1 MNLENNIAAAPSSGS
16 RWTWAN
22 IGGIAFFLIVVSLT
36 VFRVQSFLHIPGQ
49 PNATDQI
56 GFARFH
62 NEIYFPTRALI
73 TGENPLDAQSLAA
86 FHPDTEFSS
95 AGKLPPMLPSTLLLY
110 SAVGF
115 LQLKYA
121 AAAFAGLSVFLTT
134 ILSALLLRKSTL
146 EKPGLAAVLLG
157 GGLMLLCLPGTEVFF
172 TYPNTCICAIG
183 VALAIEYGHRKTW
196 LSSLGLLLAFVQ
208 PAIGIPVAVLMLL
221 RGNFVAVV
229 GGLIAIAAAS
239 FAVVGYIHSNGGP
252 PVLDAVYWQAFD
264 LKNYLSV
271 GQFETRGQ
279 SIPPVDLL
287 QAISIW
293 WGQYVSIDLSIIL
306 PSALLVL
313 GGVAILAE
321 RTESQRIGV
330 ISRSGILISL
340 MAILVFAQPA
350 EMLMLLWIPVI
361 GLSVDGMRSKQM
373 FSTGMRFL
381 LGLLLLLPLFNYFA
395 TPFLMERLKIGPSYF
410 SHPDHEAFFSIRT
423 ILGDWNIADAAMVEW
438 KLITTVNTL
447 LIAVATLLIILRM
460 LFSGL
465 FRSRDEELS
474 S

>member
-1 MNLENNIAAAPSSGS
+1 MNLENNIGAAPSSGS
-16 RWTWAN
+16 RWTWSN

-49 PNATDQI
+49 ANASDQI

-73 TGENPLDAQSLAA
+73 TGENPLDEQSLAA
-86 FHPDTEFSS
+86 FHPDTEFNSV
-95 AGKLPPMLPSTLLLY
+95 GKLPNILPSTLLLY
-110 SAVGF
+110 STIGF

-121 AAAFAGLSVFLTT
+121 AAAFAGLSILLTV

-196 LSSLGLLLAFVQ
+196 LSSFGLLLAFVQ
-208 PAIGIPVAVLMLL
+208 PAIGIPVTLLMIL
-221 RGNFVAVV
+221 RGNLVAVL
-229 GGLIAIAAAS
+229 GGLIAIASAS
-239 FAVVGYIHSNGGP
+239 FAVVGFIHSNGGP

-264 LKNYLSV
+264 LNNYLAI
-271 GQFETRGQ
+271 GQFETRGKT
-279 SIPPVDLL
+279 IPPVDLL
-287 QAISIW
+287 QAISMW
-293 WGQYVSIDLSIIL
+293 WGHFVSFDLSTIL
-306 PSALLVL
+306 PGALLVL
-313 GGVAILAE
+313 GGFAMIAE
-321 RTESQRIGV
+321 RTASQRVGV
-330 ISRSGILISL
+330 ISRSGMLISL

-350 EMLMLLWIPVI
+350 EALMLLWIPVI

-395 TPFLMERLKIGPSYF
+395 TPFLIERLKIGPSNF

-423 ILGDWNIADAAMVEW
+423 ILSDWNIADAPIVEW

-447 LIAVATLLIILRM
+447 LIATATLIIILRM

-465 FRSRDEELS
+465 IQSRDEELLS
-474 S
+474 